1 MILESAGWLPPSTG
15 WSWQVMRRDEL
26 SLAWPLLWIV
36 EGQKAKA
43 WLVEAELWM
52 AGQGE
57 RRGIVAVHCA
67 LGTISGLFGF
77 AVDAGGPH
85 ARLTVDRVISLELFA
100 PNRTL
105 AAILRAVRDL
115 GEIHACCEIRLY
127 PPCAWAVDPTQGFA
141 DVVARLG
148 FVRGG
153 QFWQQDLDMPL
164 RNVVNL
170 PTNS

>member
-1 MILESAGWLPPSTG
+1 
-15 WSWQVMRRDEL
+15 MRRDEL

-36 EGQKAKA
+36 EGRKARA
-43 WLVEAELWM
+43 WLAEAEVWM

-57 RRGIVAVHCA
+57 RRGIVAVQCA
-67 LGTISGLFGF
+67 LGTISGLFVF

-85 ARLTVDRVISLELFA
+85 GRLIVDRVIALELFA

-115 GEIHACCEIRLY
+115 GEIHACREIRLY
-127 PPCAWAVDPTQGFA
+127 RPCGWAADSTQGLA
-141 DVVARLG
+141 AVVARLG

-153 QFWQQDLDMPL
+153 QYWALDLELPL
-164 RNVVNL
+164 RNVVSL
-170 PTNS
+170 PTSS